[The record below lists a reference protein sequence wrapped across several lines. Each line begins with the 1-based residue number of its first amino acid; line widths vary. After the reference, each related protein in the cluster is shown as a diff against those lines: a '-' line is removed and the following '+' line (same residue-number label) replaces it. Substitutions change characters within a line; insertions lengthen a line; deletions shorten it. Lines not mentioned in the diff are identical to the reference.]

1 MYASVVRITRRTKED
16 LNRMMDETAQNIR
29 IIKGM
34 VKVQPFDS
42 GLKSRLA
49 REEAYFN
56 ELAKELARM

>member
-1 MYASVVRITRRTKED
+1 MYASVVRIARRTKED

-42 GLKSRLA
+42 GLKNRLA